1 MEKNEKHQ
9 IKNTKES
16 NNLKDQQNEILNRK
30 CLEQTHLIENL
41 SNAVQELKE
50 ENKNF
55 SHIMEEINLEKE
67 NLKNQNTILKSL
79 VSSSNPQMKFS
90 NNLQEENYRNSE
102 NSKKTAQLS
111 KNKLF
116 NEMLNVVKNEFKKL
130 NTLDYKDYD
139 KYFEIIEQ
147 EYDILNKTNMELKTK
162 QQEFLDFFSKIQEI
176 IDVKQ

>member
-9 IKNTKES
+9 IKNTKEL
-16 NNLKDQQNEILNRK
+16 NNLKDQQNELLNKK

-90 NNLQEENYRNSE
+90 NNLQEENYE
-102 NSKKTAQLS
+102 NSKKKKESS
-111 KNKLF
+111 KNRLF
-116 NEMLNVVKNEFKKL
+116 NEMLNVVKKEFRKL
-130 NTLDYKDYD
+130 NTLNYNDYD
-139 KYFEIIEQ
+139 NYFEIIEQ
-147 EYDILNKTNMELKTK
+147 EYDILDKRNMELRTK
-162 QQEFLDFFSKIQEI
+162 QQEFLDFFSKIQEA
-176 IDVKQ
+176 IDVK